1 MKKFTEEHQWL
12 LLKDNICLIGITDFI
27 KKEIGQIINID
38 FPTVNKK
45 IKKNDVVFILESNK
59 SAIDFYAPFNS
70 KIIEINPE
78 LQRDPILKNE
88 KNTNSIWLFKM
99 MIDNIDEY
107 HILMNENEY
116 KKKMFLS

>member
-45 IKKNDVVFILESNK
+45 IKKDDVLFILESNK

-78 LQRDPILKNE
+78 LQRDPSLINE